1 MPYLLKMQGPRFLQ
15 TNRAVTR
22 TLLILSYRKSEFSSS
37 SLSVFSAEIVVVTAG
52 VVVSSAE
59 ASAAF
64 TVRTVL
70 TSPGFFLYIAL
81 RLREAIP
88 DGEVKS
94 AL

>member
-1 MPYLLKMQGPRFLQ
+1 MLTQE
-15 TNRAVTR
+15 
-22 TLLILSYRKSEFSSS
+22 SEFSSS

-70 TSPGFFLYIAL
+70 TSPGFFLYITL
-81 RLREAIP
+81 RLREAVP
-88 DGEVKS
+88 DGKVES
-94 AL
+94 SL